1 MRLGSFKLHTVSQ
14 MDNHQD
20 PKSGKTYISPR
31 LEAFGNPERKVRI
44 ATKLIE
50 QPSTYAFAT
59 VKDELVL
66 RHKEDAKTCITAKF
80 FEDNRRVFVLS
91 IQGYTVATG
100 KPHNASFAF
109 VGDEIGKLVEFLN
122 HIQAMPLKSGGPLK
136 ITDEDLSR
144 VVLSSIQA
152 RTIFQDNQEL
162 FAEVVRSEITKEDV
176 VAVGYRKRQLQAFER
191 LLEDPEYF
199 ENVKTQK
206 QCSNEAVWQQ
216 YFERNPWIFGYGLS
230 YIQLSAL
237 DDKKLE
243 QVVHGHTVSEHGKR
257 VDALLRTRGVI
268 SSLCFVEVKTHKTA
282 LLQGQPYRQGC
293 WAPSSELSGGVSQVQ
308 GTVALATESIRTKL
322 SLNDGVGNPTGEE
335 AFNYSPKWFLV
346 VGSLQE
352 FVGEHGVN
360 QERYRSFELFRRNT
374 VNPEIITF
382 DELFERAK
390 FIVHQY
396 ET

>member
-1 MRLGSFKLHTVSQ
+1 